1 MKLKEVCTQTGLT
14 QKTVRFYE
22 EKNLII
28 PNSIM
33 KNGRSYRDYTQ
44 ENVKAL
50 QEIAILRKALF
61 SLEEIYLMQ
70 QDPDEIPEILQ
81 NYTERICEMA
91 VITEALSKTAKTLDV
106 CTVTDISK
114 LARAMDPAAKT
125 LPLPSYDR
133 KPSFRRIEDA
143 ETAELTRL
151 RRDKAMRSGDSPFF
165 LEQQQ
170 FTNRLGLFNEHYR
183 HNSLLS
189 GGTANFRKPE
199 EPMLLRYVNLVL
211 SGMILL
217 LTLTAFYFMLQHKIR
232 LVELWNSIKNWIIHV
247 DFTLITIRL
256 LTSPVY
262 RILHHIRQT

>member
-1 MKLKEVCTQTGLT
+1 MKLKEVCSQTGLT

-91 VITEALSKTAKTLDV
+91 AITEALSNTAKTLDTS
-106 CTVTDISK
+106 TVTDIFK

-125 LPLPSYDR
+125 LPLPSCDL

-151 RRDKAMRSGDSPFF
+151 RQDKAMRAEASPFF

-170 FTNRLGLFNEHYR
+170 FTNRLGLFNEHYK
-183 HNSLLS
+183 HNTSLS
-189 GGTANFRKPE
+189 GGTANFPKPE
-199 EPMLLRYVNLVL
+199 EPKLIRYLNLFL
-211 SGMILL
+211 SGLILIS
-217 LTLTAFYFMLQHKIR
+217 TLSIVYFLLQHK
-232 LVELWNSIKNWIIHV
+232 VELVALWNNIKYWIIPL
-247 DFTLITIRL
+247 DASLLIIRL
-256 LTSPVY
+256 LVPRFYYLLVK
-262 RILHHIRQT
+262 

>member
-22 EKNLII
+22 EKSLIL

-81 NYTERICEMA
+81 NYTARICEMA
-91 VITEALSKTAKTLDV
+91 VITEALSKTAKTLDTS
-106 CTVTDISK
+106 TVTDISK
-114 LARAMDPAAKT
+114 LARAMDPAANT

-143 ETAELTRL
+143 ETAELSRL

-189 GGTANFRKPE
+189 GGSANFPKPE

-217 LTLTAFYFMLQHKIR
+217 LTLTIFYFLLQHKVELVTLWENIKGWLIPLYIGLLVIR
-232 LVELWNSIKNWIIHV
+232 L
-247 DFTLITIRL
+247 T
-256 LTSPVY
+256 TSPLY
-262 RILHHIRQT
+262 KILIK